1 MDLPAIQLHYYLA
14 DGAHAMNA
22 HVRNK
27 CEAEMLAAIQYVLEQ
42 LAIDVQIETSAY
54 TEGGLIEHWRFVTKP
69 ENAAVGITLTLGT
82 LTLLSTILL
91 AVWNHLPASDPELDA
106 TNKKIAA
113 ATLEEK
119 QLTIL
124 KLREELKKA
133 GVPLPPSQTLTVKAI
148 DASPTSSGALV
159 VAPKASDPSKPP
171 VVRARTVDR
180 APNLSMVGP
189 GPSPEIVDAA
199 VAVLRVDLKVA
210 TRRSNFFKAVLPY
223 DKVLAIGFTPASSAD
238 AVPTEQVVERGNFS
252 KYLLTSDKLP
262 SDVVDGAIIEIVAPV
277 IKEGGMQ
284 WKGIYNGESIS
295 FAMKDE
301 AFKAMVKRR
310 EVSFYAGNAISCVL
324 QIDKKVDSLGDVV
337 VTGYSVP
344 TVLAKVES
352 DALVETPQGRRH
364 KFEQKHAKSQNGLFD
379 FPDDSQP

>member
-1 MDLPAIQLHYYLA
+1 
-14 DGAHAMNA
+14 
-22 HVRNK
+22 
-27 CEAEMLAAIQYVLEQ
+27 MLAAIQYVLEQ

-69 ENAAVGITLTLGT
+69 ENAAVTISLLS
-82 LTLLSTILL
+82 LLSTIVL
-91 AVWNHLPASDPELDA
+91 AVWNHIPASDPGLDA
-106 TNKKIAA
+106 TNKKIAV

-119 QLTIL
+119 QLAIL

-133 GVPLPPSQTLTVKAI
+133 GVPLPPSEVLTVKAI
-148 DASPTSSGALV
+148 SAPPTASGALV
-159 VAPKASDPSKPP
+159 AAPAASDHVKLP
-171 VVRARTVDR
+171 VTRALTHDHVLH
-180 APNLSMVGP
+180 LSLAQ
-189 GPSPEIVDAA
+189 PSPSPKIIDEG

-223 DKVLAIGFTPASSAD
+223 EKVLAVGFMAAPADHTLAR
-238 AVPTEQVVERGNFS
+238 EEVVERGNFS

-352 DALVETPQGRRH
+352 DALVETPQGRRY
-364 KFEQKHAKSQNGLFD
+364 KFEQKHANSQGGLFD
-379 FPDDSQP
+379 QPDESRP